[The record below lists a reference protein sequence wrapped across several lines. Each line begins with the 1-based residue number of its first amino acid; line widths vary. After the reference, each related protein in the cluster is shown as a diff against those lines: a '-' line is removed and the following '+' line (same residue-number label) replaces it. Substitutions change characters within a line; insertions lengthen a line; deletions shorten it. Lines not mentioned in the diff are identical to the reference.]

1 MSSLFKK
8 FLLTLMVFLV
18 GTIVVKC
25 IEIYLD
31 KVRVPPKK
39 QIASKPKNFNKTY
52 KSVEPQEL
60 VKDEYTFFN
69 TLHDA
74 SMQKFVGLE
83 GIVDNKN
90 EVAGDKLMVLDINK
104 ANSQDVKLDV
114 PIVKHNIQTINKK
127 LETGKE
133 NNKITPGFSIQVGSF
148 QKIELAEIL
157 EIDLEKKGYPVYV
170 ESTLF
175 NEMGQVWYRVF
186 IGRFSTKIE
195 AEKIG
200 IKIKEV
206 EGLASVIKWHEGAN
220 DKVLYD

>member
-8 FLLTLMVFLV
+8 ILLTLMVFLV

-74 SMQKFVGLE
+74 SMQKIVGLE
-83 GIVDNKN
+83 GIVDKKN
-90 EVAGDKLMVLDINK
+90 EVAGSRNYQNCSDSVDS
-104 ANSQDVKLDV
+104 ARARVEAFPPV
-114 PIVKHNIQTINKK
+114 
-127 LETGKE
+127 
-133 NNKITPGFSIQVGSF
+133 ITFFTSSI
-148 QKIELAEIL
+148 E
-157 EIDLEKKGYPVYV
+157 
-170 ESTLF
+170 
-175 NEMGQVWYRVF
+175 
-186 IGRFSTKIE
+186 
-195 AEKIG
+195 
-200 IKIKEV
+200 
-206 EGLASVIKWHEGAN
+206 
-220 DKVLYD
+220 